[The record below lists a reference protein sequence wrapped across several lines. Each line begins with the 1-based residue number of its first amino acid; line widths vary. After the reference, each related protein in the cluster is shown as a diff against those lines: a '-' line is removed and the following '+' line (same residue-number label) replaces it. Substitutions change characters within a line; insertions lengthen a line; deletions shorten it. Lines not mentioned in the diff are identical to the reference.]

1 MSNGY
6 LIVKCLRCGSI
17 SQLELK
23 AVRSNISLC
32 PVCSDCELEC
42 VAVQCTIQVIQKHNA
57 EATDSHPYLSVLPKF
72 SVN

>member
-23 AVRSNISLC
+23 AVRSNISIC
-32 PVCSDCELEC
+32 PVC
-42 VAVQCTIQVIQKHNA
+42 
-57 EATDSHPYLSVLPKF
+57 TDSEIEYIAAQCPMQVYQEHSIEITNSNAYLSMLFKF

>member
-23 AVRSNISLC
+23 AVRSNIALC
-32 PVCSDCELEC
+32 PVCIDSEIEYI
-42 VAVQCTIQVIQKHNA
+42 AAQCTIQAFQRQNT
-57 EATDSHPYLSVLPKF
+57 ETTDSHPYLSALAKF
-72 SVN
+72 SIN

>member
-6 LIVKCLRCGSI
+6 LIVKCLRCGSL

-23 AVRSNISLC
+23 AVRSNITFC
-32 PVCSDCELEC
+32 PVCVESEIEYI
-42 VAVQCTIQVIQKHNA
+42 AAQCTIQVYQEHN
-57 EATDSHPYLSVLPKF
+57 TTIPDSHPYLSMLTKF